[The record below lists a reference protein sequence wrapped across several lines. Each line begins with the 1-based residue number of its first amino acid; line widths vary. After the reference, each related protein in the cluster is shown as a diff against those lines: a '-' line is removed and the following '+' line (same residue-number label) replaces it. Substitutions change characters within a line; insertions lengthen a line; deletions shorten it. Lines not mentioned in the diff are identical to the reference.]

1 MSIRRSRNKPTGGC
15 PSSSPLILS
24 SILLLSFLLLMGIS
38 PSYGFLSPS
47 LQQVQSKRSRSE
59 RTTASP
65 HHIPVIVL
73 QQQSASTVPPS
84 SDNNNNNNNNNDEQ
98 QPQRQKEEESIGNSQ
113 TSTSKSL
120 HPKIGDLVRYYDLDG
135 GNQKGQELVGKIT
148 FITSLMTNDNNKKK
162 KKDFLV
168 ELTELENV
176 GDGYFAEYSSQKRM
190 RKKTDRNLQSVSPI
204 MASYVRS
211 EQAYKVPLVGTS
223 SSSSSDDDSRVRV
236 RQETYDLDDYDGPN
250 FLEIDE
256 NLVAQDGIKYGT
268 LKFNLLKNAAIT
280 GLAGAAIANLLYG
293 PEIGAIYLAGA
304 FASVAYLFFLSIKTD
319 TLASEDAKL
328 GKNVSNLRFLMPVL
342 VIVGVAL
349 YNQGKGDL
357 NPLKDSNNMLDT
369 VTTEQFGAAILG
381 FLTYRLP
388 LFVGQVVDAFKED
401 AAADGD
407 LSSLLGGG
415 VPTGSAGMVMQLAK
429 KGSSSSSSSSTATT
443 DGAIMAPELTPVL
456 LVSGPQSTGRS
467 ELVQQLL
474 QKDDRLVD
482 PTGRYG
488 LTKDAVL
495 KATQRNLQDGGGGGG
510 GYDK

>member
-15 PSSSPLILS
+15 PSSSSSLILS

-47 LQQVQSKRSRSE
+47 LQQVQSRRRSRSRSE

-73 QQQSASTVPPS
+73 QQQSASTIPPS

-113 TSTSKSL
+113 TSTSNKSL

-148 FITSLMTNDNNKKK
+148 FITSLLTNDNKKK

-211 EQAYKVPLVGTS
+211 EQAYKVPLVVTS

-256 NLVAQDGIKYGT
+256 NL
-268 LKFNLLKNAAIT
+268 
-280 GLAGAAIANLLYG
+280 
-293 PEIGAIYLAGA
+293 
-304 FASVAYLFFLSIKTD
+304 
-319 TLASEDAKL
+319 
-328 GKNVSNLRFLMPVL
+328 
-342 VIVGVAL
+342 
-349 YNQGKGDL
+349 
-357 NPLKDSNNMLDT
+357 
-369 VTTEQFGAAILG
+369 
-381 FLTYRLP
+381 
-388 LFVGQVVDAFKED
+388 
-401 AAADGD
+401 
-407 LSSLLGGG
+407 
-415 VPTGSAGMVMQLAK
+415 
-429 KGSSSSSSSSTATT
+429 
-443 DGAIMAPELTPVL
+443 
-456 LVSGPQSTGRS
+456 
-467 ELVQQLL
+467 
-474 QKDDRLVD
+474 
-482 PTGRYG
+482 
-488 LTKDAVL
+488 
-495 KATQRNLQDGGGGGG
+495 
-510 GYDK
+510 